1 VALRRRS
8 GETVAVN
15 EFELV
20 VVAAS
25 AGGVQALTQ
34 LVSDLPNGFSL
45 PMVVVQHV
53 DPHHRSLLT
62 EILGRRSRVPVESVG
77 DGTKMQPGTVYVA
90 PPDSHVLV
98 EDDGTLSLSQAEQ
111 VHFVRPSADI
121 LFESAAASY
130 GDRVIAVVLTGT
142 GEDGATGVSAVHDRG
157 GTVVAQDEGSSEF
170 FGMPHAA
177 IATGAVDVVLPLEEI
192 APKLVALSESVP
204 RP

>member
-1 VALRRRS
+1 VAPRRRS

-77 DGTKMQPGTVYVA
+77 DGTKMQPGSVYVA